1 MSDLISRQD
10 AIDAMYRLEA
20 EDIETYGCSIPEG
33 FDAKPAVEALEALP
47 SAEPERKKGEWR
59 HLGGDEWCCTN
70 CGYVLSTEGAWEHPK
85 EQGKDYC
92 EHCGADMRGEY
103 E

>member
-10 AIDAMYRLEA
+10 VARQLTKMMKDCFPDSDEELDAVVTTVYE
-20 EDIETYGCSIPEG
+20 I
-33 FDAKPAVEALEALP
+33 P

-70 CGYVLSTEGAWEHPK
+70 CGYVVSTEGAWERPK
-85 EQGKDYC
+85 EQGKEYC
-92 EHCGADMRGEY
+92 EHCGADMKGEY

>member
-1 MSDLISRQD
+1 MSELIRREDVMLRVREFIGNPTYTEFMLVNDLN
-10 AIDAMYRLEA
+10 
-20 EDIETYGCSIPEG
+20 
-33 FDAKPAVEALEALP
+33 ALP

-70 CGYVLSTEGAWEHPK
+70 CGYVVSTEGAWEHPK

-92 EHCGADMRGEY
+92 EHCGSDMRSEY